1 MIDQLKGKLIS
12 RYDSYLVIEVGGLGI
27 KVNIPKT
34 SSKNFKMNE
43 VMSFSTYLHVREDA
57 LDLYG
62 FENESD
68 RSLFLMLISISGI
81 GPKLGLTI
89 ISGLAPEKLKM
100 KIISGDVKALTSI
113 SGVGAKTAKRI
124 IIELKDKFSKIDSET
139 LGFEDEIDFKIF
151 KDVISALDGLG
162 YKEKESKEAL
172 KQLDLNKSAHSNHTI
187 ENLIREV
194 LKILNGW

>member
-1 MIDQLKGKLIS
+1 MIDQLTGKFLS
-12 RYDSYLVIEVGGLGI
+12 SNDSYIVIDIGGLGI
-27 KVNIPKT
+27 KVNISKALP
-34 SSKNFKMNE
+34 KNFKINE
-43 VMSFSTYLHVREDA
+43 VVSFSTYLHVREDV

-113 SGVGAKTAKRI
+113 PGVGAKTAKRI

-139 LGFEDEIDFKIF
+139 LGFEDEIDSKIF
-151 KDVISALDGLG
+151 KDVVSALGVLG
-162 YKEKESKEAL
+162 FKETESKKAI
-172 KQLDLNKSAHSNHTI
+172 KQLDLDKSSKSTQSI
-187 ENLIREV
+187 ENLIREA
-194 LKILNGW
+194 LKILNG

>member
-1 MIDQLKGKLIS
+1 MIDQLTGKLLS
-12 RYDSYLVIEVGGLGI
+12 SNDSYLVIEVGGLGI

-34 SSKNFKMNE
+34 PSKNLKMNE
-43 VMSFSTYLHVREDA
+43 IMSFSTYLHVREDA

-68 RSLFLMLISISGI
+68 RGLFLMLISISGI

-113 SGVGAKTAKRI
+113 PGVGAKTAKRI
-124 IIELKDKFSKIDSET
+124 IIELKDKFSNINSET
-139 LGFEDEIDFKIF
+139 LGFEDEIDSKIY

-162 YKEKESKEAL
+162 YKEKESKKAL
-172 KQLDLNKSAHSNHTI
+172 KQLDLDNSNQTI

-194 LKILNGW
+194 LKILNE

>member
-1 MIDQLKGKLIS
+1 MIDQLTGKLVS
-12 RYDSYLVIEVGGLGI
+12 SNDSYLVIEVGGLGF

-34 SSKNFKMNE
+34 FSKNFKMNE

-89 ISGLAPEKLKM
+89 ISGLPPEKLKM

-113 SGVGAKTAKRI
+113 PGVGAKTAKRI

-139 LGFEDEIDFKIF
+139 LGFEDEIDSKIF

-162 YKEKESKEAL
+162 YKEKESKKAL
-172 KQLDLNKSAHSNHTI
+172 KQLNLDKSDSSNQTI

-194 LKILNGW
+194 LKILNE

>member
-12 RYDSYLVIEVGGLGI
+12 HNDSYLVIEVGGLGI

-34 SSKNFKMNE
+34 FSKNFKMNE

-89 ISGLAPEKLKM
+89 ISGLAPEKLKI

-113 SGVGAKTAKRI
+113 PGVGAKTAKRI
-124 IIELKDKFSKIDSET
+124 IIELKDKFSNIDSET
-139 LGFEDEIDFKIF
+139 LGFEDEIDSKIY

-162 YKEKESKEAL
+162 YKEKESKKAL
-172 KQLDLNKSAHSNHTI
+172 KQLGLDKSESSNHTI

-194 LKILNGW
+194 LKILNE

>member
-1 MIDQLKGKLIS
+1 VIDQITGKLLS
-12 RYDSYLVIEVGGLGI
+12 YNDSYLVIELGGLGI

-34 SSKNFKMNE
+34 FSKNLKVNE
-43 VMSFSTYLHVREDA
+43 IMSFSTYLHVREDA

-62 FENESD
+62 FENDSD
-68 RSLFLMLISISGI
+68 RGLFLMLISISGI

-113 SGVGAKTAKRI
+113 PGVGVKTAKRI
-124 IIELKDKFSKIDSET
+124 IIELKDKFSKINSEN
-139 LGFEDEIDFKIF
+139 LGFKDEVDSKIF
-151 KDVISALDGLG
+151 KDVISALNGLG
-162 YKEKESKEAL
+162 YKEKETEKAL
-172 KQLDLNKSAHSNHTI
+172 KQLDINNSNQTI

-194 LKILNGW
+194 LKILNG

>member
-1 MIDQLKGKLIS
+1 MIDRLTGKLVLS
-12 RYDSYLVIEVGGLGI
+12 NNSYLVIEIGGLGI

-34 SSKNFKMNE
+34 FSKNFKMNE
-43 VMSFSTYLHVREDA
+43 VMSCSTYLHVREDA

-89 ISGLAPEKLKM
+89 ISGLTPEKLKM

-113 SGVGAKTAKRI
+113 PGVGAKTAKRI

-139 LGFEDEIDFKIF
+139 LGFEDEIDSKIF

-162 YKEKESKEAL
+162 YKEKESKKAL
-172 KQLDLNKSAHSNHTI
+172 KQLGMDKSDNSNHTI

-194 LKILNGW
+194 LKILNE

>member
-1 MIDQLKGKLIS
+1 MSG
-12 RYDSYLVIEVGGLGI
+12 GGL
-27 KVNIPKT
+27 T
-34 SSKNFKMNE
+34 WF
-43 VMSFSTYLHVREDA
+43 T
-57 LDLYG
+57 
-62 FENESD
+62 
-68 RSLFLMLISISGI
+68 ISISGI

-113 SGVGAKTAKRI
+113 PGVGAKTAKRI

-139 LGFEDEIDFKIF
+139 LGFEDEIDSKIF

-162 YKEKESKEAL
+162 YKEKESKQAL
-172 KQLDLNKSAHSNHTI
+172 KQLGLDKLGHSNHTI

-194 LKILNGW
+194 LKILNG

>member
-1 MIDQLKGKLIS
+1 MIDQLTGKLLS
-12 RYDSYLVIEVGGLGI
+12 TSDSYIVIDIGGLGI
-27 KVNIPKT
+27 KVNIPKI
-34 SSKNFKMNE
+34 SSKNFKINE

-113 SGVGAKTAKRI
+113 PGVGTKTAKRI

-139 LGFEDEIDFKIF
+139 LGFEDEIDSKIF

-162 YKEKESKEAL
+162 YKEKESKKAL
-172 KQLDLNKSAHSNHTI
+172 KQLDLDKSAHSNQTI

-194 LKILNGW
+194 LKILNG

>member
-12 RYDSYLVIEVGGLGI
+12 HNDSYLVIEVGGLGI

-89 ISGLAPEKLKM
+89 ISGLAPEKLKS

-113 SGVGAKTAKRI
+113 PGVGAKTAKRI
-124 IIELKDKFSKIDSET
+124 IIELKDKFSNIDSET
-139 LGFEDEIDFKIF
+139 LGFEDEIDSKIF

-162 YKEKESKEAL
+162 YKEKESKKAL
-172 KQLDLNKSAHSNHTI
+172 KQLGLDKSESSNHTI

-194 LKILNGW
+194 LKILNE

>member
-1 MIDQLKGKLIS
+1 MIDQITGKILLLN
-12 RYDSYLVIEVGGLGI
+12 DSYLVIELGGFGI
-27 KVNIPKT
+27 RVNVPKL

-43 VMSFSTYLHVREDA
+43 ILSLSTYLHVREDA

-62 FENESD
+62 FESESD
-68 RSLFLMLISISGI
+68 RGLFLMLISISGI

-100 KIISGDVKALTSI
+100 KIISGDVKALTTI
-113 SGVGAKTAKRI
+113 PGVGLKTAKRI
-124 IIELKDKFSKIDSET
+124 IIELKDKFSKIDSDN
-139 LGFEDEIDFKIF
+139 LGFEDEIDSKTF

-162 YKEKESKEAL
+162 YKEKESKKAL
-172 KQLDLNKSAHSNHTI
+172 KQLDLDNFDQTI

-194 LKILNGW
+194 LKILNG

>member
-1 MIDQLKGKLIS
+1 MIDQITGKLVS
-12 RYDSYLVIEVGGLGI
+12 YSDSYIIIEIGGFGI
-27 KVNIPKT
+27 KVNIPKI
-34 SSKNFKMNE
+34 SSKNYKMNE

-89 ISGLAPEKLKM
+89 ISGLAPEKLKI

-113 SGVGAKTAKRI
+113 PGVGAKTAKRI
-124 IIELKDKFSKIDSET
+124 IIELKDKFSNIDSET
-139 LGFEDEIDFKIF
+139 LGFEDEIDSKIY

-162 YKEKESKEAL
+162 YKEKESKKAL
-172 KQLDLNKSAHSNHTI
+172 KQLGLDKSESSNHTI

-194 LKILNGW
+194 LKILNE

>member
-1 MIDQLKGKLIS
+1 MIDQLKGKLLS
-12 RYDSYLVIEVGGLGI
+12 SNDSYLVIEVGGLGI

-34 SSKNFKMNE
+34 PSKNFKINE
-43 VMSFSTYLHVREDA
+43 IMSFSTYLHVREDA

-68 RSLFLMLISISGI
+68 RGLFLMLISISGI

-113 SGVGAKTAKRI
+113 PGVGLKTAKRI
-124 IIELKDKFSKIDSET
+124 IIELKDKFSKVDSDN
-139 LGFEDEIDFKIF
+139 LGFEDEIDSKIL

-162 YKEKESKEAL
+162 YKEKESKKAL
-172 KQLDLNKSAHSNHTI
+172 KQLDLDNSNQTI

-194 LKILNGW
+194 LKILNG

>member
-1 MIDQLKGKLIS
+1 MIDKLTGKLVS
-12 RYDSYLVIEVGGLGI
+12 FNDSYLVIDLGGLGI
-27 KVNIPKT
+27 KVNIQKK

-62 FENESD
+62 FESESD
-68 RSLFLMLISISGI
+68 RSLFLMLITISGI

-113 SGVGAKTAKRI
+113 PGVGVKTAKRI
-124 IIELKDKFSKIDSET
+124 IIELKDKFSKIDNDT
-139 LGFEDEIDFKIF
+139 LGFEDELDSKIF

-162 YKEKESKEAL
+162 YKEKESKKAL
-172 KQLDLNKSAHSNHTI
+172 KQLGLDKSDNSNHTI

-194 LKILNGW
+194 LKILNE

>member
-1 MIDQLKGKLIS
+1 MIDQLTGKLLS
-12 RYDSYLVIEVGGLGI
+12 SSDSYIVIDIGGLGI
-27 KVNIPKT
+27 KVNIPKI

-113 SGVGAKTAKRI
+113 PGVGTKTAKRI

-139 LGFEDEIDFKIF
+139 LGFEDEIDSKIF

-162 YKEKESKEAL
+162 YKEKESKKAL
-172 KQLDLNKSAHSNHTI
+172 KQLGMDKSDNSNHTI

-194 LKILNGW
+194 LKILNE

>member
-1 MIDQLKGKLIS
+1 MIDQLTGKLVS
-12 RYDSYLVIEVGGLGI
+12 SNDSYLVIEVGGLGI

-68 RSLFLMLISISGI
+68 RGLFLMLISISGI

-113 SGVGAKTAKRI
+113 PGVGAKTAKRI
-124 IIELKDKFSKIDSET
+124 IIELKDKFSKIDSDT
-139 LGFEDEIDFKIF
+139 LGFEDEIDSKIF

-162 YKEKESKEAL
+162 YKEKESKKAL
-172 KQLDLNKSAHSNHTI
+172 KQLDLDNSNQTI

-194 LKILNGW
+194 LRILNE

>member
-1 MIDQLKGKLIS
+1 MIDQLTGKLLS
-12 RYDSYLVIEVGGLGI
+12 TSDSYIVIDIGGLGI
-27 KVNIPKT
+27 KVNISKI
-34 SSKNFKMNE
+34 SSKNFKINE

-89 ISGLAPEKLKM
+89 ISGLAPDKLKM

-113 SGVGAKTAKRI
+113 PGVGTKTAKRI
-124 IIELKDKFSKIDSET
+124 IIELKDKFSKIDSDT
-139 LGFEDEIDFKIF
+139 LGFEDEIDSKIF

-162 YKEKESKEAL
+162 YKEKESKRAL
-172 KQLDLNKSAHSNHTI
+172 KELGIDKSENSNQTI
-187 ENLIREV
+187 ENLIRKA
-194 LKILNGW
+194 LKILNE

>member
-1 MIDQLKGKLIS
+1 MIDQLKGKLVL
-12 RYDSYLVIEVGGLGI
+12 YNDSYLVIKVGGLGI

-34 SSKNFKMNE
+34 SSKNFKMDE
-43 VMSFSTYLHVREDA
+43 VMSLSTYLHVREDA

-113 SGVGAKTAKRI
+113 PGVGAKTAKRI
-124 IIELKDKFSKIDSET
+124 IIELKDKFSKIDNDT
-139 LGFEDEIDFKIF
+139 LGFEDEIDSKIF

-162 YKEKESKEAL
+162 YKEKESKKAL
-172 KQLDLNKSAHSNHTI
+172 KQLDLDNSNQAI
-187 ENLIREV
+187 ENIIREV
-194 LKILNGW
+194 LKILNG

>member
-1 MIDQLKGKLIS
+1 MIDQLTGKLLS
-12 RYDSYLVIEVGGLGI
+12 TCDSYIVIDIGGLGI
-27 KVNIPKT
+27 KVNIPKI
-34 SSKNFKMNE
+34 SSKNFKINE

-113 SGVGAKTAKRI
+113 PGVGAKTAKRI

-139 LGFEDEIDFKIF
+139 LGFEDEIDSKIY
-151 KDVISALDGLG
+151 KDVVSALGVLG
-162 YKEKESKEAL
+162 FKEAESKKAI
-172 KQLDLNKSAHSNHTI
+172 KQLDLDKSSKSTQSI
-187 ENLIREV
+187 ENLIREA
-194 LKILNGW
+194 LKILNG

>member
-1 MIDQLKGKLIS
+1 MIDQLTGKLLS
-12 RYDSYLVIEVGGLGI
+12 SNDSYLVIEVGGLGI

-34 SSKNFKMNE
+34 PSKNLKMNE
-43 VMSFSTYLHVREDA
+43 IMSFSTYLHVREDA

-68 RSLFLMLISISGI
+68 RGLFLMLISISGI

-113 SGVGAKTAKRI
+113 PGVGAKTAKRI
-124 IIELKDKFSKIDSET
+124 IIELKDKFSKIDSEN
-139 LGFEDEIDFKIF
+139 LGFEDETDSKIF

-162 YKEKESKEAL
+162 YKEKESKKAI
-172 KQLDLNKSAHSNHTI
+172 KQLNLDNSNQTI
-187 ENLIREV
+187 EDLIRKV
-194 LKILNGW
+194 LKILNG

>member
-1 MIDQLKGKLIS
+1 MIDQLTGKLLS
-12 RYDSYLVIEVGGLGI
+12 SNDSYLVIEVGGLGI

-34 SSKNFKMNE
+34 PSKNLKMNE
-43 VMSFSTYLHVREDA
+43 IMSFSTYLHVREDA

-68 RSLFLMLISISGI
+68 RGLFLMLISISGI

-113 SGVGAKTAKRI
+113 PGVGLKTAKRI
-124 IIELKDKFSKIDSET
+124 IIELKDKFSKIDSDN
-139 LGFEDEIDFKIF
+139 LGFEDEIDSKIL

-162 YKEKESKEAL
+162 YKEKESKKAL
-172 KQLDLNKSAHSNHTI
+172 KQLDLDNSNQTI

-194 LKILNGW
+194 LKILNG

>member
-1 MIDQLKGKLIS
+1 MIDKLTGKLVS
-12 RYDSYLVIEVGGLGI
+12 FHDSYLVIDLGGLGI

-113 SGVGAKTAKRI
+113 PGVGAITAKRI
-124 IIELKDKFSKIDSET
+124 IIELKDKFSKIDSNT
-139 LGFEDEIDFKIF
+139 LGFEDEIDSKIF

-162 YKEKESKEAL
+162 YKEKESKQAL
-172 KQLDLNKSAHSNHTI
+172 KQLGLDKSANSNNTI

-194 LKILNGW
+194 LKILNG

>member
-1 MIDQLKGKLIS
+1 MIDQLKGKLVS
-12 RYDSYLVIEVGGLGI
+12 YSDSYLVIEVGGLGI

-43 VMSFSTYLHVREDA
+43 VISFSTYLHVREDA

-68 RSLFLMLISISGI
+68 RSMFLMLISISGI

-113 SGVGAKTAKRI
+113 PGVGAKTAKRI
-124 IIELKDKFSKIDSET
+124 IIELKDKFIKSGVDDLPIEDNDNSDAHYALIN
-139 LGFEDEIDFKIF
+139 LGFKSA
-151 KDVISALDGLG
+151 DVKNIISRVIKNNPNVSTE
-162 YKEKESKEAL
+162 YIIKESL
-172 KQLDLNKSAHSNHTI
+172 KKL
-187 ENLIREV
+187 R
-194 LKILNGW
+194 

>member
-12 RYDSYLVIEVGGLGI
+12 HNDSYLVIEVGGLGF

-89 ISGLAPEKLKM
+89 ISGLAPEKLKI

-113 SGVGAKTAKRI
+113 PGVGAKTAKRI

-139 LGFEDEIDFKIF
+139 LGFEDEIDSKIF

-162 YKEKESKEAL
+162 YKEKESKKAL
-172 KQLDLNKSAHSNHTI
+172 KQLGMDKSDNSNHTI

-194 LKILNGW
+194 LKILNEW

>member
-1 MIDQLKGKLIS
+1 MIDQLTGKLVS
-12 RYDSYLVIEVGGLGI
+12 YNDSYLVIEVGGLGI

-100 KIISGDVKALTSI
+100 KIISGDVNALTSI
-113 SGVGAKTAKRI
+113 PGVGSKTAKRI
-124 IIELKDKFSKIDSET
+124 IIELKDKFSNIDSQT
-139 LGFEDEIDFKIF
+139 LGFEDEIDSKIF

-162 YKEKESKEAL
+162 YKEKESKKAL
-172 KQLDLNKSAHSNHTI
+172 KQLGLDKSGNSNHTI

-194 LKILNGW
+194 LKILNE

>member
-1 MIDQLKGKLIS
+1 MIDQIKGKLIS
-12 RYDSYLVIEVGGLGI
+12 HNDSYLVIEVGGLGI

-43 VMSFSTYLHVREDA
+43 VMSLSTYLHVREDA

-100 KIISGDVKALTSI
+100 KIISGDVKALISI
-113 SGVGAKTAKRI
+113 PGVGAKTAKRI
-124 IIELKDKFSKIDSET
+124 IIELKDKFSKIDSDT
-139 LGFEDEIDFKIF
+139 LGFEDEIDSKIF

-162 YKEKESKEAL
+162 YKEKESKQAL
-172 KQLDLNKSAHSNHTI
+172 KKLGLEKSAPSNHTI

-194 LKILNGW
+194 LKILNG

>member
-1 MIDQLKGKLIS
+1 MIDQLTGKLVS
-12 RYDSYLVIEVGGLGI
+12 SSDSYLVIEVGGLGI

-113 SGVGAKTAKRI
+113 PGVGTKTAKRI
-124 IIELKDKFSKIDSET
+124 IIELKDKFSKIESET
-139 LGFEDEIDFKIF
+139 LGFADDIDSKIF

-162 YKEKESKEAL
+162 YKEKESKKAL
-172 KQLDLNKSAHSNHTI
+172 KQLGLDKSDRSNQTI
-187 ENLIREV
+187 ENLIREA
-194 LKILNGW
+194 LKILNEW

>member
-1 MIDQLKGKLIS
+1 MIDQLKGILIS
-12 RYDSYLVIEVGGLGI
+12 HNDSYLVIEVGGLGI

-43 VMSFSTYLHVREDA
+43 VISFSTYLHVREDA

-68 RSLFLMLISISGI
+68 RSVFLMLISISGI

-113 SGVGAKTAKRI
+113 PGVGAKTAKRI

-139 LGFEDEIDFKIF
+139 LGFEDEIDSKIF
-151 KDVISALDGLG
+151 KDVVSALGVLG
-162 YKEKESKEAL
+162 FKEAESKKAI
-172 KQLDLNKSAHSNHTI
+172 KQLDLDKSSKSTQSI
-187 ENLIREV
+187 ENLIREA
-194 LKILNGW
+194 LKILNG

>member
-1 MIDQLKGKLIS
+1 MIDQLTGKILS
-12 RYDSYLVIEVGGLGI
+12 SNDSYLVIEVGGVGF

-34 SSKNFKMNE
+34 PSENLKINE
-43 VMSFSTYLHVREDA
+43 LISFSTYLHVREDA

-113 SGVGAKTAKRI
+113 PGVGAKTAKRI
-124 IIELKDKFSKIDSET
+124 IIELKDKFSKIDSEN
-139 LGFEDEIDFKIF
+139 LGFEDETDSKIF

-162 YKEKESKEAL
+162 YNEKESKKAL
-172 KQLDLNKSAHSNHTI
+172 KQLDLDNSNQTI
-187 ENLIREV
+187 ENLIRKV
-194 LKILNGW
+194 LKILNG